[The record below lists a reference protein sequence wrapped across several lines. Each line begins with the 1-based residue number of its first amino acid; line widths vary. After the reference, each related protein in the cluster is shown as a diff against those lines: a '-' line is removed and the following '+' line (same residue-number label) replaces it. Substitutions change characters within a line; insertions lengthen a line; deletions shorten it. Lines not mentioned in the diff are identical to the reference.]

1 MAAPQLAQV
10 QRRQRVHLGELR
22 TTASLLVFNNS

>member
-10 QRRQRVHLGELR
+10 QRQQRVQLGELR
-22 TTASLLVFNNS
+22 TTAFPLIFNNS